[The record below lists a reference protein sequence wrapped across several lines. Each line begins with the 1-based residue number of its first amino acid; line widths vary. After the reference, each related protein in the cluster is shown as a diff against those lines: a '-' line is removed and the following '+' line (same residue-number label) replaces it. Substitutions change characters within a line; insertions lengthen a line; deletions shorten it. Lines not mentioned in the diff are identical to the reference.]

1 MKIPPYIYINTLEQ
15 LEACLDDLAQHPII
29 GVDLESNSLYVYR
42 EFICLIQVST
52 PDKDYIIDPLPFD
65 PIELAPLGDLL
76 ADESIEK
83 IFHASE
89 YDLILMSREFDWH
102 VVNLFDTMWAARIL
116 GIHKIGLAS
125 LLEQFFEIRLEKR
138 FQTSNWGSRPLSEE
152 MLAYAQR
159 DTHHLFQLRDVLN
172 EKLEAGDHLLESAEI
187 FAKQCDINLPNTD
200 FSPNQFWDLHGVRDL
215 DKEEKK
221 IGFALNLFR
230 DEMAQKYNKP
240 AFKIFDNKALIA
252 LSIDQP
258 SGLPQLFDMR
268 GVSNWFIR
276 KEGRKLLRLIT
287 SAAERPAPKRP
298 KRPPRPEQELLDRYD
313 HLLNWRKLRG
323 RARGVESD
331 VIMNREA
338 VWEIAK
344 LNPKSIEELTTLVET
359 IGPWRLETYGSDI
372 LEQLSN
378 VPVNQRRR

>member
-1 MKIPPYIYINTLEQ
+1 MKIPPYTYINTHQQ
-15 LEACLDDLAQHPII
+15 LEACLDDLAQQPLI

-76 ADESIEK
+76 ANESIEK

-125 LLEQFFEIRLEKR
+125 LLERFFEIRLEKR

-159 DTHHLFQLRDVLN
+159 DTHHLFQLRDVLF
-172 EKLEAGDHLLESAEI
+172 EQLEAGGHLAESTEI

-200 FSPNQFWDLHGVRDL
+200 FSADQFWDLHGVRDL
-215 DKEEKK
+215 SKEEKK
-221 IGFALNLFR
+221 IGYALYIFR

-240 AFKIFDNKALIA
+240 AFKIIDNKALIA
-252 LSIDQP
+252 LSINQP
-258 SGLPQLFDMR
+258 TGLPQLFNMR
-268 GVSNWFIR
+268 GISNWFIR
-276 KEGRKLLRLIT
+276 KQGRALLNLINEAPL
-287 SAAERPAPKRP
+287 SPAPKRP
-298 KRPPRPEQELLDRYD
+298 KRPPRPEQDLLDRYD

-344 LNPKSIEELTTLVET
+344 LNPESMDELATLVEA
-359 IGPWRLETYGSDI
+359 IGPWRLETYGAEI
-372 LEQLSN
+372 LEQLTK
-378 VPVNQRRR
+378 VPVNSRRR